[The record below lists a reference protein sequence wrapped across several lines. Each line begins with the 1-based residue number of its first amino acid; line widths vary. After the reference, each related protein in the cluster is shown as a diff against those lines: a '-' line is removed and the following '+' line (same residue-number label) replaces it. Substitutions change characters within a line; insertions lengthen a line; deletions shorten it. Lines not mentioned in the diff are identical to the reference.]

1 MWADIMQTR
10 NNVNEFSNFHPFVN
24 LLYFI
29 LVIGFSMF
37 FMNPVFLL
45 ISIIAGVVYSIVLK
59 GNRAVWFNLIVLLPT
74 ILITM
79 LLNPAFNHNGTTI
92 LLYLPSGNPLT
103 LESILYGVAA
113 GTMLAAVICWFSC
126 FNEIMTS
133 DKFVYLFGKIT
144 PSLSLI
150 LSMTLR
156 FVPKFKKQ
164 FLSVAA
170 SQKNIGRSIYNGKL
184 LKRLR
189 CAATIVSI
197 MVTWSLENAIDTA
210 DSMKSRGYGLCKRS
224 AFSIFKFDSRD
235 KLALTYLII
244 AVVSMI
250 SAIQC
255 GGVNFSYFPS
265 ISFNV
270 SIAAGTVAIIAYFML
285 CTMPIWIELWEMNK
299 WK

>member
-1 MWADIMQTR
+1 MQTQ

-45 ISIIAGVVYSIVLK
+45 ISIIAGAAYSIVLK
-59 GNRAVWFNLIVLLPT
+59 GGRAVRFNLIVLLPI

-170 SQKNIGRSIYNGKL
+170 SQKNIGRSIYKGKL
-184 LKRLR
+184 VKRLR

-235 KLALTYLII
+235 KFALTYLII

>member
-1 MWADIMQTR
+1 MQTR

-45 ISIIAGVVYSIVLK
+45 ISIIAGAVYSIVLK
-59 GNRAVWFNLIVLLPT
+59 GNRAVRFNLIVLLPT

-170 SQKNIGRSIYNGKL
+170 SQKNIGRSIYKGKL

>member
-1 MWADIMQTR
+1 MQTR

-59 GNRAVWFNLIVLLPT
+59 GNRAVRFNLIVLLPT

-170 SQKNIGRSIYNGKL
+170 SQKNIGRSIYKGKL

-265 ISFNV
+265 ISFNA